1 MAAKAIT
8 SLQKQFRSS
17 SFQWDMRLS
26 LSSSSSFSL
35 TDLSKSQNCAITR
48 ALSAPVL
55 TRFFEVREPNTAPKE
70 STRIDLPEPVSPVR
84 TLNPFENN
92 GFFCILY
99 VPKNDLE
106 LFINKSK
113 IKWENKNIT
122 QKY

>member
-1 MAAKAIT
+1 MHIGSILFSCGFKEMMSSI
-8 SLQKQFRSS
+8 QK
-17 SFQWDMRLS
+17 
-26 LSSSSSFSL
+26 
-35 TDLSKSQNCAITR
+35 
-48 ALSAPVL
+48 PVL
-55 TRFFEVREPNTAPKE
+55 PDCNILK
-70 STRIDLPEPVSPVR
+70 D